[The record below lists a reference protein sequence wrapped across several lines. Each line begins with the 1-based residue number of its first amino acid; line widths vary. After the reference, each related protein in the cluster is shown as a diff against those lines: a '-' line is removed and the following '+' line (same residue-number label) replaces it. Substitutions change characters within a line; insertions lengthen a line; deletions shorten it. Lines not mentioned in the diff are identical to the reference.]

1 MALPLL
7 ASLDQLEA
15 WPGVTI
21 DDQDAA
27 TAVLSAASAWVRA
40 YTGKTGSD
48 DWAAEVPAEV
58 STIVVQVSAR
68 ILASPDAHV
77 KTWVK
82 GEFSETY
89 FDTASLGLYLTDHE
103 KAMLDG
109 YKVRRRGLSTLST
122 TRGDFEDS
130 TLYVPTA
137 PEPSGYPLPF
147 LSTEDL

>member
-1 MALPLL
+1 MALPSL
-7 ASLDQLEA
+7 ATLDQLEA
-15 WPGVTI
+15 WPGVTVE
-21 DDQDAA
+21 DQAA
-27 TAVLSAASAWVRA
+27 AEAVLSAASAWVRA
-40 YTGKTGSD
+40 YTGKTAET
-48 DWAAEVPAEV
+48 DWADTVPAEV
-58 STIVVQVSAR
+58 STIVVQMTAR

-109 YKVRRRGLSTLST
+109 YRRRRRGLSTLST
-122 TRGDFEDS
+122 TRGDYEDS

-137 PEPSGYPLPF
+137 PAPSGYPLPF
-147 LSTEDL
+147 LHPEDP